1 MRRWV
6 FVVSII
12 GIVLGLATSHQAN
25 GSALTV
31 HTIYLPHVN
40 TVLQPSPIKKN
51 RSCGTLEFAPV
62 GPLPTAT
69 PIPTA
74 TAVLSDTEGQE
85 YINLWPQRL
94 AQVTMQTAPTQAV
107 IAVFGDSWVENQ
119 RITTPLTTSLKEHYG
134 DGGAGYIGIGRN
146 SGAPDVDGTTYQRT
160 GVWKDCD
167 QTTGSR
173 GVTIAD
179 ATSKDIANPGTV
191 TITSIATSFT
201 IHYLVQPGGGEF
213 RYRVDDGGWQTVAT
227 TGAYQK
233 TGLAYVSDLA
243 PESHTL
249 TIEVSVAGSVGVT
262 LMGVDS
268 RIEHQ
273 GGVRLHRLGNGSL
286 TTTQAASV
294 DLRIWREQIAALA
307 PDIVIVLL
315 GTNDMN
321 EGSDPAIVGFEL
333 MTLVRSIR
341 AAVPDVDIVLAA
353 PSDNGI
359 NGRPYTIPEYN
370 DTIRYVARTM
380 KTGFF
385 DGYVLFGPFQK
396 AYNQGYYKD
405 ILHLSRRG
413 GALYAETLRERLLSE
428 R

>member
-6 FVVSII
+6 FIVTII
-12 GIVLGLATSHQAN
+12 GLVLGLATSQQAN

-31 HTIYLPHVN
+31 HTIHLPHVN
-40 TVLQPSPIKKN
+40 TILQPSTIKKT
-51 RSCGTLEFAPV
+51 RSCGAFEVAPV

-94 AQVTMQTAPTQAV
+94 AQVTLQMAPTQAV

-119 RITTPLTTSLKEHYG
+119 RITTPLTTSLKERYG
-134 DGGAGYIGIGRN
+134 DGGTGYIGIGRN
-146 SGAPDVDGTTYQRT
+146 SGAPDVSGTTYQRT

-167 QTTGSR
+167 QTAGSR

-213 RYRVDDGGWQTVAT
+213 RYHVDDGGWQTVAT
-227 TGAYQK
+227 TGDHQ
-233 TGLAYVSDLA
+233 TLGLAYISDLA

-268 RIEHQ
+268 RIERQ

-321 EGSDPAIVGFEL
+321 EGRDPAIVGFNL
-333 MTLVRSIR
+333 MALIRSIR
-341 AAVPDVDIVLAA
+341 AALPDVDIVLAA

-359 NGRPYTIPEYN
+359 NGRPYTIPEYS

-385 DGYVLFGPFQK
+385 DGYVLFGPFQE

-413 GALYAETLRERLLSE
+413 GALYADTLRERLLSE
-428 R
+428 K